1 MSKFK
6 LHPTFEATTNDKI
19 PPGSVQI
26 HLYNP
31 KNVLMPRGPRQKESI
46 YEYILERLQSG
57 YESWT
62 DPKYGDNPDREVLV
76 QTLYNNLINEAM
88 NAWEDFL
95 KGVKI

>member
-1 MSKFK
+1 MKK
-6 LHPTFEATTNDKI
+6 IQLTTNNKI

-26 HLYNP
+26 HLYDS

-46 YEYILERLQSG
+46 HNYLLEKLQSS

-62 DPKYGDNPDREVLV
+62 DPKYGDNPDKEKLI
-76 QTLYNNLINEAM
+76 QSLYNNLINEAM

-95 KGVKI
+95 KGSKI